1 MRLLLLY
8 PEVARRS
15 CDDCRTWLYND
26 RGGEFGERME
36 RKRGSG
42 IYLRRPVNSPT
53 PCYDCPKIPPEVPIR
68 WTSAVELTDQTR
80 QAYQFY
86 CECKAVGHFPDD
98 PIVRLCASTIR
109 RVEDSVGKQESRRT
123 SLTIIDGLLKGGLFR
138 GR

>member
-42 IYLRRPVNSPT
+42 LYLRRPVNSPT
-53 PCYDCPKIPPEVPIR
+53 PCFECPKIPPGFPIHF
-68 WTSAVELTDQTR
+68 TSAVELTDQLR

-86 CECKAVGHFPDD
+86 CECKAVGNFPDD

-109 RVEDSVGKQESRRT
+109 RVEDSVAKQDSRRT
-123 SLTIIDGLLKGGLFR
+123 TLAVIEAAFKQGVYR